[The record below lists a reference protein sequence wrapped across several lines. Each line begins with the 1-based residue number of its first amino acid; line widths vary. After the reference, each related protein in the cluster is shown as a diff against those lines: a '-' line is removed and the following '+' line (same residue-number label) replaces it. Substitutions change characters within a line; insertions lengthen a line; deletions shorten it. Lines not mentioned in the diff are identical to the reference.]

1 MEGCRS
7 VMAALSEN
15 MLTVSMLLNVFFFS
29 GVQTGCYKPALSITA
44 PEEMEALSGSCLLIP
59 CSFREKTGETI
70 DGRRK
75 TFGVWIKSHPEFKD
89 NHFNVIY
96 NSSKPTNIYNM
107 NITGNLKKRNCT
119 TVFFNVNSS
128 QTDKYFFRVE
138 NGPFKAT
145 ASCHP
150 VNITV
155 RDSAWRP
162 RIEISGDVKEKD
174 SVTITCSAL
183 TPCPQSPPELTWNLQ
198 PDSPRQIEENTDGT
212 FRTKIQQII
221 TLSDTHDGY
230 NIICSVRYPVDGGKH
245 SKTAKT
251 EVTLSLSYAPKNTS
265 APISLSADSWVYL
278 NCSSRAKPP
287 ISCFTWFKKSKH
299 GAMKVAEGDVRLT
312 VSEGGI
318 HCCEAKT
325 EGVLITLIILP
336 VVAVIVFLL
345 IWFLKN
351 KRTAAQHNQTP
362 AAEELALQIPTNER
376 QEDLHYEDVKFIK
389 KPSCVSQSSSNEQQ
403 ETLYAQV
410 QVSKV
415 VNRSSQTADGPE
427 DLYSSVQ

>member
-1 MEGCRS
+1 
-7 VMAALSEN
+7 MAALSEN

-29 GVQTGCYKPALSITA
+29 GVQTCKPALSITA

-59 CSFREKTGETI
+59 FSFREKTGETI
-70 DGRRK
+70 DGLRK
-75 TFGVWIKSHPEFKD
+75 TFGVWIKSNPVFKV
-89 NHFNVIY
+89 NKVNVIY
-96 NSSKPTNIYNM
+96 NSSKPTNSYNM
-107 NITGNLKKRNCT
+107 KITGNLIERNCT
-119 TVFFNVNSS
+119 TVFFNVNSG
-128 QTDKYFFRVE
+128 QTEKYFFRIE
-138 NGPFKAT
+138 NRRFKAT

-155 RDSAWRP
+155 RDSAWSP

-251 EVTLSLSYAPKNTS
+251 EVTLSVSYAPKNTS
-265 APISLSADSWVYL
+265 VSISPSADSWVYL

-287 ISCFTWFKKSKH
+287 ISCFTWFKKSQH
-299 GAMKVAEGDVRLT
+299 GAMKVAEGDVYRINVT
-312 VSEGGI
+312 EGGVYY
-318 HCCEAKT
+318 C
-325 EGVLITLIILP
+325 
-336 VVAVIVFLL
+336 VAMNDLG
-345 IWFLKN
+345 
-351 KRTAAQHNQTP
+351 NQTS
-362 AAEELALQIPTNER
+362 AEVDLNVPEKGNRISDNNRVIELQA
-376 QEDLHYEDVKFIK
+376 
-389 KPSCVSQSSSNEQQ
+389 S
-403 ETLYAQV
+403 
-410 QVSKV
+410 
-415 VNRSSQTADGPE
+415 
-427 DLYSSVQ
+427 

>member
-7 VMAALSEN
+7 VMAGLSEN

-29 GVQTGCYKPALSITA
+29 GVQSACDKEPALSITA
-44 PEEMEALSGSCLLIP
+44 PEEMEALSGCCLLIP
-59 CSFREKTGETI
+59 CSFRETLGEI
-70 DGRRK
+70 FDGRRK
-75 TFGVWIKSHPEFKD
+75 TLGVWIKSNVELKD
-89 NHFNVIY
+89 KKFNVIY
-96 NSSKPTNIYNM
+96 NSSNPTNSYNM

-128 QTDKYFFRVE
+128 QTEKYFFRIE
-138 NGPFKAT
+138 NGWFKAT

-155 RDSAWRP
+155 RDSAWSP

-251 EVTLSLSYAPKNTS
+251 EVTECFLA
-265 APISLSADSWVYL
+265 APISPSADSWVYL

-299 GAMKVAEGDVRLT
+299 GAMKVAEGHVRLSI
-312 VSEGGI
+312 SEGGI

-325 EGVLITLIILP
+325 EAPAIDLSITRKKSALWREVDP
-336 VVAVIVFLL
+336 EQADDNNRVIE
-345 IWFLKN
+345 IQ
-351 KRTAAQHNQTP
+351 A
-362 AAEELALQIPTNER
+362 
-376 QEDLHYEDVKFIK
+376 
-389 KPSCVSQSSSNEQQ
+389 S
-403 ETLYAQV
+403 
-410 QVSKV
+410 
-415 VNRSSQTADGPE
+415 
-427 DLYSSVQ
+427 